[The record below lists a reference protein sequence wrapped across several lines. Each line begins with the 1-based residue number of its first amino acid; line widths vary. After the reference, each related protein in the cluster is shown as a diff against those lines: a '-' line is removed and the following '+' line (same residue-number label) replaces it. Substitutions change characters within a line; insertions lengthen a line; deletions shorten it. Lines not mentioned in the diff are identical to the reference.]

1 MTSLVAGFVCKLHNS
16 LSNAVFLKQLVQIG
30 FLAHFE
36 SLLSTNGRIFFLFWS
51 YYAQSFR
58 CYADGLEFGPKA
70 QNGHV
75 VSAAFSG
82 LVLSL

>member
-36 SLLSTNGRIFFLFWS
+36 SLLSTNGRNFIFWN
-51 YYAQSFR
+51 YYAQSFP
-58 CYADGLEFGPKA
+58 CDADGKEFGQKA
-70 QNGHV
+70 QNGDV